1 MFLIDDILLRTL
13 GFSIPGLDMFWV
25 FEQILDFTHKEM
37 YDQIKDKLKE
47 NRMLYELGEIND
59 DDYEK
64 NNAYL
69 VRQLRLAEKAK
80 DMNLCVR
87 TDILGGDRDI

>member
-13 GFSIPGLDMFWV
+13 GFSIPGFDMFWV
-25 FEQILDFTHKEM
+25 FEQILYFTRKEM

-59 DDYEK
+59 DDYQK

-69 VRQLRLAEKAK
+69 VRQLRLAEKAR
-80 DMNLCVR
+80 DMNLGVR
-87 TDILGGDRDI
+87 TDILGG